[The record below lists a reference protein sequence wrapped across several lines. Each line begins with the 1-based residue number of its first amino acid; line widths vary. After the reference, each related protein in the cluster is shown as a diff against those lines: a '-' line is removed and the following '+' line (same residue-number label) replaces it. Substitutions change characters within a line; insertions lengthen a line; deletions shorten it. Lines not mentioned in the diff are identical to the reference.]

1 MLNLEKKI
9 KLKLVVM
16 KNNVFLI
23 LVAVFVMACSA
34 RRTIIRTTKTT
45 ATNSKN
51 VSVVAKTLLPPV
63 IKKEL
68 EITKKDT
75 PIVVTQSNTTVVLE
89 ATTKVKVTTEI
100 VLAYIEKYKNAAKD
114 NMISTGIPASITLSQ
129 AILESG
135 AGTGP
140 LSIQANNHFGIKCHK
155 EWTGLSIR
163 HTDDAEN
170 ECFRKY
176 DDPIQSFKD
185 HSFFLTSRPRYSKLF
200 QFKKDD
206 YKSWAYGLKS
216 AGYATDPKYPSKL
229 IGLIER
235 YDLSKYDYEVLGIEY
250 KTPVPEI
257 EASNDMESEAKYTVK
272 KGDSLYSLSKKF
284 NITVEELKQKNN
296 LNDTTIS
303 LGQTL
308 IIK

>member
-45 ATNSKN
+45 AINSKN
-51 VSVVAKTLLPPV
+51 VSVVPKPLLPPV

-155 EWTGLSIR
+155 EWTGPSIR

>member
-45 ATNSKN
+45 AINSKN
-51 VSVVAKTLLPPV
+51 VFVVPKPLLPPV

-257 EASNDMESEAKYTVK
+257 EASNDTESEAIYTVK

>member
-45 ATNSKN
+45 AINSKN
-51 VSVVAKTLLPPV
+51 VSVVPKPLLPPV

-68 EITKKDT
+68 EITKRDT

-155 EWTGLSIR
+155 EWTGPSIR

>member
-23 LVAVFVMACSA
+23 IVAVLVMACSA
-34 RRTIIRTTKTT
+34 RQTIIRTTKTT

-51 VSVVAKTLLPPV
+51 VSVVAKPLLPPV

-155 EWTGLSIR
+155 EWTGPSIR

-257 EASNDMESEAKYTVK
+257 EASNDMESEAIYTVK

>member
-34 RRTIIRTTKTT
+34 RQTIIRTTKTT

-51 VSVVAKTLLPPV
+51 VSVVAKPLLPPV

-155 EWTGLSIR
+155 EWTGPSIR

>member
-1 MLNLEKKI
+1 
-9 KLKLVVM
+9 
-16 KNNVFLI
+16 
-23 LVAVFVMACSA
+23 MACSA
-34 RRTIIRTTKTT
+34 RRTIIRTTKTPS
-45 ATNSKN
+45 TNSKN
-51 VSVVAKTLLPPV
+51 VSVVSKPLLPPI

-75 PIVVTQSNTTVVLE
+75 PIVVTPSNATVILE

-114 NMISTGIPASITLSQ
+114 NMIRTGIPASITLGQ

-155 EWTGLSIR
+155 EWTGPSIR

-235 YDLSKYDYEVLGIEY
+235 YDLSTYDYEVLGIEY

-257 EASNDMESEAKYTVK
+257 EASNEMESEVKYTVK

-284 NITVEELKQKNN
+284 NITMEELKQKNN

>member
-45 ATNSKN
+45 AINSKN
-51 VSVVAKTLLPPV
+51 VSVVPKPLLPPV

-155 EWTGLSIR
+155 EWTGPSIR

-272 KGDSLYSLSKKF
+272 IGDSLYSLSKKF

>member
-23 LVAVFVMACSA
+23 IVAVFVMACSA

-45 ATNSKN
+45 AINSKN
-51 VSVVAKTLLPPV
+51 VSVVTKPLLPPV

-155 EWTGLSIR
+155 EWTGPSIR

-257 EASNDMESEAKYTVK
+257 EASNDMESEAIYTVK

>member
-1 MLNLEKKI
+1 ML
-9 KLKLVVM
+9 
-16 KNNVFLI
+16 
-23 LVAVFVMACSA
+23 
-34 RRTIIRTTKTT
+34 
-45 ATNSKN
+45 
-51 VSVVAKTLLPPV
+51 
-63 IKKEL
+63 
-68 EITKKDT
+68 
-75 PIVVTQSNTTVVLE
+75 
-89 ATTKVKVTTEI
+89 KVTTEI

-155 EWTGLSIR
+155 EWTGPSIR

-216 AGYATDPKYPSKL
+216 AAYATDPKYPSKL

>member
-1 MLNLEKKI
+1 
-9 KLKLVVM
+9 M

-23 LVAVFVMACSA
+23 TVAVLVVACSA
-34 RRTIIRTTKTT
+34 GRTVIRTTKTT
-45 ATNSKN
+45 STNSKN
-51 VSVVAKTLLPPV
+51 VSVAKPLLPPV
-63 IKKEL
+63 IKKEI

-100 VLAYIEKYKNAAKD
+100 VLAYIEKYKNAAKE
-114 NMISTGIPASITLSQ
+114 NMINTGIPASITLSQ

-155 EWTGLSIR
+155 EWMGPSIR

-176 DDPIQSFKD
+176 DDPTQSFKD

-206 YKSWAYGLKS
+206 FKSWAYGLKS

-250 KTPVPEI
+250 KTTAPEI
-257 EASNDMESEAKYTVK
+257 EASNNTALEAKYTVQ

>member
-23 LVAVFVMACSA
+23 IVAVLVMACSA
-34 RRTIIRTTKTT
+34 RQTIIRTTKTT

-51 VSVVAKTLLPPV
+51 VSVVAKPLLPPV

-155 EWTGLSIR
+155 EWTGPSIR
-163 HTDDAEN
+163 HSDDAEN

-257 EASNDMESEAKYTVK
+257 EASNDMESEVKYTVK

>member
-45 ATNSKN
+45 AINSKN
-51 VSVVAKTLLPPV
+51 VSVVPKPLLPPV

-155 EWTGLSIR
+155 EWTGPSIR

-235 YDLSKYDYEVLGIEY
+235 YDLRKYDDEVLGIEY

-257 EASNDMESEAKYTVK
+257 EASNDTESEAIYTVK

>member
-45 ATNSKN
+45 AINSKN
-51 VSVVAKTLLPPV
+51 VSVVPKPLLPPV

-155 EWTGLSIR
+155 EWTGPSIR

-206 YKSWAYGLKS
+206 FKSWAYGLKS